1 MLCNFFVSLR
11 ADRLTNMIRNLML
24 ISFIFVLVT
33 ACKSHRHETG
43 CILPDSVKLQVGDVV
58 FRRGGGLESH
68 AVLLMDSEGEYS
80 HVGIVVDT
88 MGRKMI
94 VHAVPGE
101 PDFEGDM
108 DRVKL
113 DSVEKFFSPLYAVTG
128 AVARPMDNRCGQKAA
143 KKAMELFR
151 RGVLFDDDYD
161 MSDTTKFYC
170 TELVLWAFERS
181 GIKLLCTPPNHVEL
195 PMLKADVYYPSDVY
209 HSKYLHTI
217 SIF

>member
-1 MLCNFFVSLR
+1 
-11 ADRLTNMIRNLML
+11 MIRCLML
-24 ISFIFVLVT
+24 IPVILVFLT
-33 ACKSHRHETG
+33 ACNGHRQETG
-43 CILPDSVKLQVGDVV
+43 CILPDSVELQVGDVV

-68 AVLLMDSEGEYS
+68 AVLIMDSEGEYS

-101 PDFEGDM
+101 PDYEGDV

-113 DSVEKFFSPLYAVTG
+113 DSVEKFFSPVYAVQG
-128 AVARPMDNRCGQKAA
+128 AVTRPADSCCARKAA
-143 KKAMELFR
+143 MKAKELFR

-161 MSDTTKFYC
+161 MSDTTKMYC
-170 TELVLWAFERS
+170 TELVLWVFERS
-181 GIKLLCTPPNHVEL
+181 GMRLLHTTPNHVEL

>member
-1 MLCNFFVSLR
+1 
-11 ADRLTNMIRNLML
+11 MIRYLL
-24 ISFIFVLVT
+24 LTSFILVCMT
-33 ACKSHRHETG
+33 ACKSHRQKTG
-43 CILPDSVKLQVGDVV
+43 CILPDSVRLQAGDVV

-101 PDFEGDM
+101 PDFEGDV

-128 AVARPMDNRCGQKAA
+128 AVVRPTDNRCGQKAA
-143 KKAMELFR
+143 MKALELFR

-170 TELVLWAFERS
+170 TELVLWVFERS
-181 GIKLLCTPPNHVEL
+181 GMKLLHTSPNHVEL

-209 HSKYLHTI
+209 HSKYLYTI